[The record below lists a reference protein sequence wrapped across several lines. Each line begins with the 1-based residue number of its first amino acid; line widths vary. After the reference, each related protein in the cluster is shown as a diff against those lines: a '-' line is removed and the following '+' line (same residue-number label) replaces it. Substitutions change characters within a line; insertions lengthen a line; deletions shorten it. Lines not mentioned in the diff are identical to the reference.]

1 MNRNEMQL
9 TREPNVRFGQLK
21 RKYRRMDITGFD
33 CDIADGSSSYGGKVE
48 DISSGGFKITNIPQ
62 SFSADRYVYT
72 VLLSSQDGKHFRL
85 LARPCW
91 SKRNSGA
98 DRLEMGFRIIDAPWE
113 WTEFTF
119 GEISDVDYEDDYVFH

>member
-9 TREPNVRFGQLK
+9 TRETTVRYGQLK

-33 CDIADGSSSYGGKVE
+33 CDIADGPSSHGGKVE
-48 DISSGGFKITNIPQ
+48 DISSGGFRITNIPQ
-62 SFSADRYVYT
+62 SFSAEKHVYT

-91 SKRNSGA
+91 SRENSGTG
-98 DRLEMGFRIIDAPWE
+98 RVEMGFRIVDASWE
-113 WTEFTF
+113 WMEFTF
-119 GEISDVDYEDDYVFH
+119 GETPDVDYEDDYVFH

>member
-1 MNRNEMQL
+1 M
-9 TREPNVRFGQLK
+9 
-21 RKYRRMDITGFD
+21 
-33 CDIADGSSSYGGKVE
+33 GKVE

-72 VLLSSQDGKHFRL
+72 VLLSSQDGKTFSDCWPG
-85 LARPCW
+85 PCW